1 MADRSSRRKLAA
13 ILSADVV
20 GYSRL
25 MAVDEAA
32 TVETLK
38 AYRDII
44 TRLVAR
50 RGGRVVNAPGD
61 ALLAEFPSA
70 VEAVQAAIE
79 IQQSVEGH
87 NIELEADRR
96 MQFRI
101 GINLGDVIEE
111 SDGTIYGDG
120 VNIAAR
126 MEALAEP
133 GRICVT
139 RNVYNQVKNKV
150 GVAFELLGEHRVK
163 NIAEPITVYRVLLER
178 ARKRLPISAM
188 LMGSR
193 TRRMAGAAVATA
205 LMIVVGVLAWN
216 AYLRQP
222 LTAMPLP
229 DKPSVAVLP
238 FDNLSDDPA
247 GDRLADAL
255 TENVI
260 TNLSL
265 SRDLFVIAR
274 NSTLTYKDRSVD
286 PRQIGRELGVMYILE
301 GSIQASSDRARITA
315 QLIEA
320 ATGRHVWSNRYDRPL
335 EDIFAIQDEVT
346 EKVAGRLTG
355 WEGAIAEAE
364 RAVARRKP
372 PANLQAYDYYLLGIE
387 AKHKE
392 TKEDNIRAQELFRK
406 ALELDPRFARAYTGL
421 ALTYGYEI
429 WLSYTESRARSLR
442 DWLAAVQKAVTLD
455 PYDGE
460 AHMVLGY
467 AYRMLNDYERATHEL
482 DRGLELQPNSPDL
495 LMLYVENL
503 PMLGNPQKGVELA
516 ERAIRLN
523 PNYPA
528 WYLYGLHRVY
538 YFAGK
543 FEKALAAARQAQEL
557 SGPLLAAIYGQLGRN
572 AEAAEGAANVLK
584 LDPDWSAERDISD
597 TGAFARQAELDLY
610 LDGIRKA
617 GLPVCASATALQQR
631 PEMKRLPICEQAL

>member
-1 MADRSSRRKLAA
+1 MTVVQLKHWSESDQAA
-13 ILSADVV
+13 IRQQLDRILKSGPFHQSQRRQRFLEYLVN
-20 GYSRL
+20 
-25 MAVDEAA
+25 
-32 TVETLK
+32 ETLAGRGERLK
-38 AYRDII
+38 AYNVALEVFERPETFDPITDPLVRIEAARLREKLREYYGTEGQSDAIHIDLPKGTYAPLIEFREGEQLSKRRMRWQTTVPVLALILMLGAGGAWLTRD
-44 TRLVAR
+44 LWMP
-50 RGGRVVNAPGD
+50 APQG
-61 ALLAEFPSA
+61 A
-70 VEAVQAAIE
+70 VEHPAI
-79 IQQSVEGH
+79 
-87 NIELEADRR
+87 
-96 MQFRI
+96 
-101 GINLGDVIEE
+101 
-111 SDGTIYGDG
+111 
-120 VNIAAR
+120 
-126 MEALAEP
+126 
-133 GRICVT
+133 
-139 RNVYNQVKNKV
+139 
-150 GVAFELLGEHRVK
+150 
-163 NIAEPITVYRVLLER
+163 
-178 ARKRLPISAM
+178 
-188 LMGSR
+188 
-193 TRRMAGAAVATA
+193 
-205 LMIVVGVLAWN
+205 
-216 AYLRQP
+216 
-222 LTAMPLP
+222 
-229 DKPSVAVLP
+229 AVLP
-238 FDNLSDDPA
+238 FVNLSGDPA

-301 GSIQASSDRARITA
+301 GSIQASSDRVRITA

-320 ATGRHVWSNRYDRPL
+320 ASGRHVWSNRYDRPL
-335 EDIFAIQDEVT
+335 EDIFAIQDEVS
-346 EKVAGRLTG
+346 EKVAGTLTG
-355 WEGAIAEAE
+355 WEGAIAEAQ
-364 RAVARRKP
+364 RAMARRKP

-442 DWLAAVQKAVTLD
+442 DWLAAVQKAVALD

-467 AYRMLNDYERATHEL
+467 AYRMLNDHERATPEL

-538 YFAGK
+538 YFAGE
-543 FEKALAAARQAQEL
+543 FEKALAAARQAPGL
-557 SGPLLAAIYGQLGRN
+557 SGPLLAAIYGHLGRN

-631 PEMKRLPICEQAL
+631 PEMKRLPICEQARAAL

>member
-1 MADRSSRRKLAA
+1 MTAISLNCWSESDQKAIREQLVRILNSGPFHQSQRRQRFLEYLVNETLA
-13 ILSADVV
+13 
-20 GYSRL
+20 GRG
-25 MAVDEAA
+25 ER
-32 TVETLK
+32 LK
-38 AYRDII
+38 AYNVALEVFERPETFDPTVDPLVRIEAA
-44 TRLVAR
+44 RLREKLREYYGTDGQSDAIHIDLPK
-50 RGGRVVNAPGD
+50 GTYAP
-61 ALLAEFPSA
+61 LIEFR
-70 VEAVQAAIE
+70 
-79 IQQSVEGH
+79 EG
-87 NIELEADRR
+87 EQLSKRR
-96 MQFRI
+96 MRWQTTVPVLALI
-101 GINLGDVIEE
+101 LMLGAV
-111 SDGTIYGDG
+111 G
-120 VNIAAR
+120 AW
-126 MEALAEP
+126 L
-133 GRICVT
+133 T
-139 RNVYNQVKNKV
+139 RDLW
-150 GVAFELLGEHRVK
+150 GPAPE
-163 NIAEPITVYRVLLER
+163 
-178 ARKRLPISAM
+178 
-188 LMGSR
+188 
-193 TRRMAGAAVATA
+193 GAAEHPA
-205 LMIVVGVLAWN
+205 I
-216 AYLRQP
+216 
-222 LTAMPLP
+222 
-229 DKPSVAVLP
+229 AVLP
-238 FDNLSDDPA
+238 FVNLSGDPA

-301 GSIQASSDRARITA
+301 GSIQASSDRVRITA

-335 EDIFAIQDEVT
+335 EDIFAIQYEVT
-346 EKVAGRLTG
+346 EKVAGTLTG

-364 RAVARRKP
+364 RAVARRKS

-442 DWLAAVQKAVTLD
+442 DWLAAVQKAVALD

-516 ERAIRLN
+516 ERAIHLN

-538 YFAGK
+538 YFAGE

-617 GLPVCASATALQQR
+617 GLPVCASVTALQQR
-631 PEMKRLPICEQAL
+631 PEMKRLPICEQARAAL

>member
-1 MADRSSRRKLAA
+1 VA
-13 ILSADVV
+13 IIQ
-20 GYSRL
+20 
-25 MAVDEAA
+25 
-32 TVETLK
+32 LK
-38 AYRDII
+38 HWSESD
-44 TRLVAR
+44 
-50 RGGRVVNAPGD
+50 
-61 ALLAEFPSA
+61 
-70 VEAVQAAIE
+70 QAAIR
-79 IQQSVEGH
+79 QQMDRILHSGPFHQSHRRQRFLEYLVNETLAGRSERLKGYSIALEVFGRPETFDPIVHPLVRIEAARLREKLREYYGTEGQSDAIHIDLPKGTYAPLIEFREGEQQVKSVSK
-87 NIELEADRR
+87 RR
-96 MQFRI
+96 MRWQTTVPVLALI
-101 GINLGDVIEE
+101 LMLG
-111 SDGTIYGDG
+111 
-120 VNIAAR
+120 A
-126 MEALAEP
+126 
-133 GRICVT
+133 
-139 RNVYNQVKNKV
+139 V
-150 GVAFELLGEHRVK
+150 GVWLTRDLWGPA
-163 NIAEPITVYRVLLER
+163 LE
-178 ARKRLPISAM
+178 
-188 LMGSR
+188 
-193 TRRMAGAAVATA
+193 GAAEHS
-205 LMIVVGVLAWN
+205 VLG
-216 AYLRQP
+216 
-222 LTAMPLP
+222 MPEGP
-229 DKPSVAVLP
+229 TIAVLP
-238 FDNLSDDPA
+238 FANLSGDPA
-247 GDRLADAL
+247 GDRLAVAL

-301 GSIQASSDRARITA
+301 GSIQASSDRVRITA

-320 ATGRHVWSNRYDRPL
+320 ATGRHVSSNRYDRPL

-346 EKVAGRLTG
+346 EKVAGTLTG
-355 WEGAIAEAE
+355 WEGAIAEAQ

-372 PANLQAYDYYLLGIE
+372 TANLQAYDYYLLGIE

-406 ALELDPRFARAYTGL
+406 ALELDPTFARAYTGL

-442 DWLAAVQKAVTLD
+442 DWLAAVQKAVALD

-467 AYRMLNDYERATHEL
+467 AYRMLNDYQRATHEL

-503 PMLGNPQKGVELA
+503 PMLGNPHKGVELA
-516 ERAIRLN
+516 ERAVRLN
-523 PNYPA
+523 PNYPS

-543 FEKALAAARQAQEL
+543 FEKALAAARQAPAL

-572 AEAAEGAANVLK
+572 AEAAEGAAKVLK

-631 PEMKRLPICEQAL
+631 PEMKRLPICEQARAAL

>member
-1 MADRSSRRKLAA
+1 MTAISPSCWSESDQKAIREQLVRILNSGPFHQSQRRQRFLEYLVNETLAGRGER
-13 ILSADVV
+13 LK
-20 GYSRL
+20 GYNVALEVFERPETFDPITDPL
-25 MAVDEAA
+25 VRIEAA
-32 TVETLK
+32 
-38 AYRDII
+38 
-44 TRLVAR
+44 RLREKLREYYGTEGQSDAIHIDLPK
-50 RGGRVVNAPGD
+50 GTYAP
-61 ALLAEFPSA
+61 LIEFRKG
-70 VEAVQAAIE
+70 E
-79 IQQSVEGH
+79 QQVKSVSK
-87 NIELEADRR
+87 RR
-96 MQFRI
+96 MRWQTTVPVLALI
-101 GINLGDVIEE
+101 LVLGAV
-111 SDGTIYGDG
+111 G
-120 VNIAAR
+120 AW
-126 MEALAEP
+126 L
-133 GRICVT
+133 T
-139 RNVYNQVKNKV
+139 RDFW
-150 GVAFELLGEHRVK
+150 GPAPE
-163 NIAEPITVYRVLLER
+163 
-178 ARKRLPISAM
+178 
-188 LMGSR
+188 
-193 TRRMAGAAVATA
+193 GAAEHP
-205 LMIVVGVLAWN
+205 VLG
-216 AYLRQP
+216 
-222 LTAMPLP
+222 MPEGP
-229 DKPSVAVLP
+229 AIAVLP
-238 FDNLSDDPA
+238 FVNLSGDPA

-301 GSIQASSDRARITA
+301 GSIQASSDRVRITA

-320 ATGRHVWSNRYDRPL
+320 ATGRHVSSNRYDRPL

-346 EKVAGRLTG
+346 EKVAGKLTG

-364 RAVARRKP
+364 RA
-372 PANLQAYDYYLLGIE
+372 E
-387 AKHKE
+387 
-392 TKEDNIRAQELFRK
+392 
-406 ALELDPRFARAYTGL
+406 
-421 ALTYGYEI
+421 
-429 WLSYTESRARSLR
+429 
-442 DWLAAVQKAVTLD
+442 
-455 PYDGE
+455 
-460 AHMVLGY
+460 
-467 AYRMLNDYERATHEL
+467 YERATHEL

-543 FEKALAAARQAQEL
+543 FEKALAAARQAQGL

-584 LDPDWSAERDISD
+584 LDPNWSAERDISD

-631 PEMKRLPICEQAL
+631 PEMKRLPICERAL

>member
-1 MADRSSRRKLAA
+1 MRGVGALRHVWSWNVAA
-13 ILSADVV
+13 ISVSCWSESDQKAIREQLVRILNSGPFHQSQRRQRFLEYLVNETLAGRGERLK
-20 GYSRL
+20 GYNIALEVFDRPETFDP
-25 MAVDEAA
+25 AVDPLVRIEAA
-32 TVETLK
+32 RLREKLHEYYW
-38 AYRDII
+38 ADGRDEPIHI
-44 TRLVAR
+44 DLPKGFYTPQIEFRQPATPGTRLDRPDATTPDRPLDPSQGSVATQPR
-50 RGGRVVNAPGD
+50 WRKAPLGFLVASIAAVLL
-61 ALLAEFPSA
+61 ALLAGFTAWKWWTPSTSLYEKA
-70 VEAVQAAIE
+70 SI
-79 IQQSVEGH
+79 
-87 NIELEADRR
+87 
-96 MQFRI
+96 
-101 GINLGDVIEE
+101 
-111 SDGTIYGDG
+111 
-120 VNIAAR
+120 
-126 MEALAEP
+126 
-133 GRICVT
+133 
-139 RNVYNQVKNKV
+139 
-150 GVAFELLGEHRVK
+150 
-163 NIAEPITVYRVLLER
+163 
-178 ARKRLPISAM
+178 
-188 LMGSR
+188 
-193 TRRMAGAAVATA
+193 
-205 LMIVVGVLAWN
+205 
-216 AYLRQP
+216 
-222 LTAMPLP
+222 
-229 DKPSVAVLP
+229 AVLP
-238 FDNLSDDPA
+238 FENIGNDAKWDRFTDGITEDIVTDLSH
-247 GDRLADAL
+247 
-255 TENVI
+255 
-260 TNLSL
+260 SK
-265 SRDLFVIAR
+265 DLFVVAR
-274 NSTLTYKDRSVD
+274 NSTEVYRGKPADVRTV
-286 PRQIGRELGVMYILE
+286 GRDLGVRYVLK
-301 GSIQASSDRARITA
+301 GSIQPLGDKIRVTA
-315 QLIEA
+315 QLIDTK
-320 ATGRHVWSNRYDRPL
+320 TGGHVWSNRYDRPL
-335 EDIFAIQDEVT
+335 EDIFAIQDEAT
-346 EKVAGRLTG
+346 EKVAGTLTG

-442 DWLAAVQKAVTLD
+442 DWLAAVQKAVALD

-467 AYRMLNDYERATHEL
+467 AYRMQNDYERATHEL

-538 YFAGK
+538 YFAGE

-597 TGAFARQAELDLY
+597 TGTFARQAELDLY

-631 PEMKRLPICEQAL
+631 PEMKRLPVCEQARAL

>member
-1 MADRSSRRKLAA
+1 MTATAPNSWSESDQKAIREQLVRILNSGPFLQSRRRQRFLE
-13 ILSADVV
+13 
-20 GYSRL
+20 Y
-25 MAVDEAA
+25 
-32 TVETLK
+32 
-38 AYRDII
+38 
-44 TRLVAR
+44 LV
-50 RGGRVVNAPGD
+50 N
-61 ALLAEFPSA
+61 
-70 VEAVQAAIE
+70 
-79 IQQSVEGH
+79 
-87 NIELEADRR
+87 
-96 MQFRI
+96 
-101 GINLGDVIEE
+101 
-111 SDGTIYGDG
+111 
-120 VNIAAR
+120 
-126 MEALAEP
+126 EALA
-133 GRICVT
+133 GRGD
-139 RNVYNQVKNKV
+139 RLKGYNIGVEVFDRPETFDPIIDPLVRTEAARLRDKLREYYGTEGQSDAIHIDLPKGTYAPLIEFREGEQQVKSVSK
-150 GVAFELLGEHRVK
+150 
-163 NIAEPITVYRVLLER
+163 
-178 ARKRLPISAM
+178 
-188 LMGSR
+188 
-193 TRRMAGAAVATA
+193 RRMRWQTTVPVLALILMLGAVGAWLTRDLWGPAPEGAAEHP
-205 LMIVVGVLAWN
+205 VLG
-216 AYLRQP
+216 
-222 LTAMPLP
+222 MPERP
-229 DKPSVAVLP
+229 AIAVLP
-238 FDNLSDDPA
+238 FVNLSGDPA

-286 PRQIGRELGVMYILE
+286 PRQIGRELGVTYILE
-301 GSIQASSDRARITA
+301 GSIQASSDRVRITA
-315 QLIEA
+315 KLIEA
-320 ATGRHVWSNRYDRPL
+320 ATGRHVLSNRYDRPL

-346 EKVAGRLTG
+346 EKVAGTLTG

-406 ALELDPRFARAYTGL
+406 ALELDPKFARAYTGL

-442 DWLAAVQKAVTLD
+442 DWLAAVQKAVALD

-467 AYRMLNDYERATHEL
+467 AYRMLNDHERATYEL

-523 PNYPA
+523 PNYPT

-538 YFAGK
+538 YFAGE

-572 AEAAEGAANVLK
+572 VEAAEGAANVLK

-597 TGAFARQAELDLY
+597 TGAFVRQAELDLY

-631 PEMKRLPICEQAL
+631 PEMKRLPICEQARTAP

>member
-1 MADRSSRRKLAA
+1 MTATAPKSWSDSEEKAIREQLDRIVSSGPFLHSRRRQRFL
-13 ILSADVV
+13 
-20 GYSRL
+20 
-25 MAVDEAA
+25 
-32 TVETLK
+32 
-38 AYRDII
+38 
-44 TRLVAR
+44 
-50 RGGRVVNAPGD
+50 
-61 ALLAEFPSA
+61 EFI
-70 VEAVQAAIE
+70 V
-79 IQQSVEGH
+79 
-87 NIELEADRR
+87 
-96 MQFRI
+96 
-101 GINLGDVIEE
+101 
-111 SDGTIYGDG
+111 T
-120 VNIAAR
+120 
-126 MEALAEP
+126 EALAGRGDRLKGYNIGLEVFERPETFDPVVDPLVRIEAARLRDKLHEYYGTEGRDDPVRIELPKGSYTPRIEFRQTPSP
-133 GRICVT
+133 GSRPA
-139 RNVYNQVKNKV
+139 RAAPVKR
-150 GVAFELLGEHRVK
+150 LGML
-163 NIAEPITVYRVLLER
+163 AAAVLLII
-178 ARKRLPISAM
+178 A
-188 LMGSR
+188 
-193 TRRMAGAAVATA
+193 AGLWGLQSWTT
-205 LMIVVGVLAWN
+205 G
-216 AYLRQP
+216 P
-222 LTAMPLP
+222 SLP
-229 DKPSVAVLP
+229 DKPSVVVLP
-238 FDNLSDDPA
+238 FNNIGADPKWE
-247 GDRLADAL
+247 RFADGI
-255 TENVI
+255 TEDIVAD
-260 TNLSL
+260 L
-265 SRDLFVIAR
+265 SRSKDLIVIAR
-274 NSTLTYKDRSVD
+274 NSSEVYKGKPIDT
-286 PRQIGRELGVMYILE
+286 RQIGRDLGVKYVLE
-301 GSIQASSDRARITA
+301 GSIQASSDRVRITA

-320 ATGRHVWSNRYDRPL
+320 ATGRHVSSNRYDRPL

-346 EKVAGRLTG
+346 EKVAGTLTG

-442 DWLAAVQKAVTLD
+442 DWLAAVQKAVALD

-467 AYRMLNDYERATHEL
+467 AYRMLNDYEHATHEL

-538 YFAGK
+538 YFAGE

-572 AEAAEGAANVLK
+572 AEAAEGATNVLK

-631 PEMKRLPICEQAL
+631 PEMNRLPIC